1 MMMKKKNPIKNIKER
16 RGKMI
21 CKHYDNEIDFVAEI
35 RVELTELKSKKS
47 INFLLFQCR
56 NCKEFLSFPKGKLK
70 TVLKSGTPKT
80 LDLLRSYGVP
90 VDDKDRN

>member
-1 MMMKKKNPIKNIKER
+1 
-16 RGKMI
+16 MI

-35 RVELTELKSKKS
+35 RADNC
-47 INFLLFQCR
+47 NFLLFQCR
-56 NCKEFLSFPKGKLK
+56 NCKEFFSFPKGKLT
-70 TVLKSGTPKT
+70 TVLKLGTPKT

>member
-1 MMMKKKNPIKNIKER
+1 
-16 RGKMI
+16 MI

-35 RVELTELKSKKS
+35 RAELTELKSKKS

-56 NCKEFLSFPKGKLK
+56 NCREFFSFPLGKLK
-70 TVLKSGTPKT
+70 IALKSGTPKT

-90 VDDKDRN
+90 VEN